1 MNESNSRLVPGKEQV
16 SVKYGFHLPKYI
28 LLRSRKDI
36 ALSFKEIHPDC
47 SFSVPTIVTEFPQND
62 VTPSTRDLEQNT
74 CPVHVTDTSPS
85 SCRDLVCLSMCKS
98 ENIIPSDRLSWNK
111 DCVNGVCKSC
121 PKNLPIK
128 VTPEL
133 GKVEIKFSQW
143 RYEKKIIR
151 KEKNGKMV
159 PVEKMLFSL
168 YPHSCNVKEALAMSE
183 NMYK

>member
-1 MNESNSRLVPGKEQV
+1 MKES
-16 SVKYGFHLPKYI
+16 
-28 LLRSRKDI
+28 
-36 ALSFKEIHPDC
+36 
-47 SFSVPTIVTEFPQND
+47 PQNA
-62 VTPSTRDLEQNT
+62 VTPTTRDLERNT
-74 CPVHVTDTSPS
+74 CPVHADVRRLNNAFNRAIKKSVTDTSPS
-85 SCRDLVCLSMCKS
+85 SCRDLVCLSICNS
-98 ENIIPSDRLSWNK
+98 ENIIPSDPLSWSK

-168 YPHSCNVKEALAMSE
+168 YPHSCNVKEALAMLE
-183 NMYK
+183 NMCKQLRKHIYTAHMQWNAHVQAREDLD